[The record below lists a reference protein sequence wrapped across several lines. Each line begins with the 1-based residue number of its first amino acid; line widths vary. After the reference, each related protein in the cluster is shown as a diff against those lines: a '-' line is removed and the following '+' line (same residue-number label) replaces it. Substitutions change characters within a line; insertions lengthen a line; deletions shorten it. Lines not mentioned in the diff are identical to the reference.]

1 MTLALNDIA
10 PAPTGRFILN
20 VFRNGE
26 LIEHVDE
33 PNLIVI
39 GSRVTHAHLLG
50 GDVANRSL
58 TEIAFGTSGTAPVDA
73 NTAITGSYKKT
84 FDLVSYPAANQVQ
97 FGFSLGSG
105 ENNGVAIMEFGL
117 LTAGGILY
125 ARKVRTVAL
134 NKESDL
140 SFSGSWIINF

>member
-1 MTLALNDIA
+1 MTLALKDTA
-10 PAPTGRFILN
+10 QAPTGRFILN

-26 LIEHVDE
+26 LVERVDE
-33 PNLIVI
+33 SNLIVI
-39 GSRVTHAHLLG
+39 GSRVTHARLLG

-58 TEIAFGTSGTAPVDA
+58 TKIAFGTSGTAPVDA
-73 NTAITGSYKKT
+73 NTAITAPFEKT

-97 FGFSLGSG
+97 FDFSLGSS

-117 LTAGGILY
+117 LTAGGVLY